1 MMCSYDLINNLIHV
15 NSILPP
21 LSKKQGNT
29 MSTITTIRTPKAP
42 AAFGPFVQ
50 AVKTDTLVFSTG
62 QLPLDPATGELVSD
76 DVQAQ
81 TRQVLLNLKA
91 ILEAAGCSLD
101 RVLKATVFITNM
113 DDFDKVNEVYAGFFS
128 DTPPAR
134 SCIEVSGLAKGAKV
148 EIEAIALL

>member
-1 MMCSYDLINNLIHV
+1 
-15 NSILPP
+15 
-21 LSKKQGNT
+21 
-29 MSTITTIRTPKAP
+29 MSTITTIHTPKAP

-50 AVKTDTLVFSTG
+50 GVKTDTLVFSTG

-76 DVQAQ
+76 DVRAQ
-81 TRQVLLNLKA
+81 TRQVLFNLKA

-113 DDFDKVNEVYAGFFS
+113 DDFDKINEVYAGFFS

-134 SCIEVSGLAKGAKV
+134 SCVEVSGLAKGAKV
-148 EIEAIALL
+148 EIEVIALL

>member
-1 MMCSYDLINNLIHV
+1 
-15 NSILPP
+15 
-21 LSKKQGNT
+21 
-29 MSTITTIRTPKAP
+29 MSTITTIRTPNAP

-50 AVKTDTLVFSTG
+50 GVKTDTLVFSTG

-81 TRQVLLNLKA
+81 TRQVLFNLKA

-113 DDFDKVNEVYAGFFS
+113 DDFDKINEVYAGFFS

-134 SCIEVSGLAKGAKV
+134 SCVEVSGLAKGAKV

>member
-1 MMCSYDLINNLIHV
+1 
-15 NSILPP
+15 
-21 LSKKQGNT
+21 
-29 MSTITTIRTPKAP
+29 MSTITTIHTPKAP

-81 TRQVLLNLKA
+81 TRQVLINLKA

-128 DTPPAR
+128 NTPPAR
-134 SCIEVSGLAKGAKV
+134 SCVEVSGLAKGAKV
-148 EIEAIALL
+148 EIEVIALL

>member
-1 MMCSYDLINNLIHV
+1 
-15 NSILPP
+15 
-21 LSKKQGNT
+21 
-29 MSTITTIRTPKAP
+29 MSTITTIQTPKAP

-50 AVKTDTLVFSTG
+50 GVKTDTLVFSTG

-81 TRQVLLNLKA
+81 TRQVLKNLKA
-91 ILEAAGCSLD
+91 ILEAGGCSLD
-101 RVLKATVFITNM
+101 RVLKATVFITDM

-134 SCIEVSGLAKGAKV
+134 SCVAVSGLAKGAKV
-148 EIEAIALL
+148 EIEVIALL

>member
-1 MMCSYDLINNLIHV
+1 
-15 NSILPP
+15 
-21 LSKKQGNT
+21 
-29 MSTITTIRTPKAP
+29 MSTITTIHTPNAP

-50 AVKTDTLVFSTG
+50 GVKTDTLVFSTG

-81 TRQVLLNLKA
+81 TRQVLMNLTA
-91 ILEAAGCSLD
+91 ILEAGGCSLD

>member
-1 MMCSYDLINNLIHV
+1 
-15 NSILPP
+15 
-21 LSKKQGNT
+21 
-29 MSTITTIRTPKAP
+29 MSTITTINTPKAP

-50 AVKTDTLVFSTG
+50 GVKTDPLVFSTG
-62 QLPLDPATGELVSD
+62 QLPLDPTTGKLVSG

-101 RVLKATVFITNM
+101 RVLKATVFITDM

-134 SCIEVSGLAKGAKV
+134 SCIEVSRLAKDAKV
-148 EIEAIALL
+148 EIEVIALL

>member
-1 MMCSYDLINNLIHV
+1 
-15 NSILPP
+15 
-21 LSKKQGNT
+21 
-29 MSTITTIRTPKAP
+29 MSTITTINTPKAP

-50 AVKTDTLVFSTG
+50 GVKTDTLVFSTG

-81 TRQVLLNLKA
+81 TRQVLINLKA

-113 DDFDKVNEVYAGFFS
+113 DDFDKMNEVYAGFFS

-134 SCIEVSGLAKGAKV
+134 SCVAVSALAKGAKV
-148 EIEAIALL
+148 EIEVIALL

>member
-1 MMCSYDLINNLIHV
+1 MNYVNNHHDPYAECTGGFR
-15 NSILPP
+15 SICPRRKNRHP
-21 LSKKQGNT
+21 G
-29 MSTITTIRTPKAP
+29 
-42 AAFGPFVQ
+42 FFHG
-50 AVKTDTLVFSTG
+50 
-62 QLPLDPATGELVSD
+62 ATSARSSHRRAVSD

-81 TRQVLLNLKA
+81 TRQVLFNIKA

-113 DDFDKVNEVYAGFFS
+113 DDFDKINEVYAGFFS

-134 SCIEVSGLAKGAKV
+134 SCVEVSGLAKGAKV

>member
-1 MMCSYDLINNLIHV
+1 
-15 NSILPP
+15 
-21 LSKKQGNT
+21 
-29 MSTITTIRTPKAP
+29 MSTITTIHTPKAP

-50 AVKTDTLVFSTG
+50 GVKTDTLVFSTG

-81 TRQVLLNLKA
+81 TRQVLLHLKA

-101 RVLKATVFITNM
+101 RVLKATVFITDM

-134 SCIEVSGLAKGAKV
+134 SCVEVSRLAKGAKV
-148 EIEAIALL
+148 EIEVIALL

>member
-1 MMCSYDLINNLIHV
+1 M
-15 NSILPP
+15 
-21 LSKKQGNT
+21 SK
-29 MSTITTIRTPKAP
+29 ITTIHTHNAP

-50 AVKTDTLVFSTG
+50 GVKTDTLVFSTG

-81 TRQVLLNLKA
+81 TRQVLFNLKA

-113 DDFDKVNEVYAGFFS
+113 DDFDKINEVYAGFFS

-134 SCIEVSGLAKGAKV
+134 SCVEVSGLAKGAKV

>member
-1 MMCSYDLINNLIHV
+1 
-15 NSILPP
+15 
-21 LSKKQGNT
+21 
-29 MSTITTIRTPKAP
+29 MSAITTIHTPNAP

-50 AVKTDTLVFSTG
+50 GVKTDTLVFSTG

-81 TRQVLLNLKA
+81 TRQVLFNLKA

-113 DDFDKVNEVYAGFFS
+113 DDFDKINEVYAGFFS

-134 SCIEVSGLAKGAKV
+134 SCVEVSGLAKGAKV
-148 EIEAIALL
+148 EIEVIALL